1 MPDPIEVNY
10 VPDGDDWQVT
20 VAGRGQRLTARAPGL
35 IAARDRADQL
45 VERLAPNEKLRTVVH
60 MLDGDALQF
69 TTMYL
74 NARLAKPA
82 DAEPAGPKP
91 APKPTP
97 TGPAASAPAPTPPPK
112 PTAEASPTPSP
123 KPRPEPSSKP
133 TPAPAPRADSDGAP
147 SKTGAEPG
155 RPS

>member
-45 VERLAPNEKLRTVVH
+45 VEKLAPNEKLRTVVH
-60 MLDGDALQF
+60 LLEGDALQF

-82 DAEPAGPKP
+82 DADPASPKP
-91 APKPTP
+91 APKPT
-97 TGPAASAPAPTPPPK
+97 AESSPTPSTK
-112 PTAEASPTPSP
+112 PSP